1 MKKIRASINK
11 IIEAILAFLMAV
23 LTLDVLWQV
32 FTRYVLNDP
41 SPWSEELARFI
52 LIWVS
57 ILGAAYV
64 SGRKEHIAIDLLQ
77 QKSSPKNRRKIQ
89 WVIDTMIILFALF
102 VLVIGGYNL
111 VQITISQ
118 TSSSLQIPLGVI
130 YLIIPI
136 SGVLIIFY
144 ALTDMIAGEDKRT
157 AKL

>member
-77 QKSSPKNRRKIQ
+77 QKSSPENRRKIQ
-89 WVIDTMIILFALF
+89 WVIDAMIILFALF

-157 AKL
+157 T

>member
-1 MKKIRASINK
+1 MKQIRTSINK
-11 IIEAILAFLMAV
+11 VIETILAILMGV

-41 SPWSEELARFI
+41 SPWSEELARFL

-64 SGRKEHIAIDLLQ
+64 SGRREHIAIDLLQ
-77 QKSSPKNRRKIQ
+77 QKSSPENKRKIQ
-89 WVIDTMIILFALF
+89 VVVDIIIILFALF

-118 TSSSLQIPLGVI
+118 TSSSLQIPLGII

-136 SGVLIIFY
+136 SGILIIFY
-144 ALTDMIAGEDKRT
+144 SVADLLVGNEGSAH
-157 AKL
+157 